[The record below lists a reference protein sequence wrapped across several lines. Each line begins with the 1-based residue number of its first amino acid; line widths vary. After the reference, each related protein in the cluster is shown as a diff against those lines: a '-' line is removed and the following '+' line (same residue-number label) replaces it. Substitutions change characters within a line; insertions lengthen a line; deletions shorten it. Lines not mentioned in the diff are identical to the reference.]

1 MRALGFEPKKEEIK
15 KMIADIDKEGSGMN
29 SMCIIKLACVYT
41 VLHILFHLF
50 FSALLLTNPRQS
62 LIGLETLFSGWFL

>member
-50 FSALLLTNPRQS
+50 FFLPCFSQ
-62 LIGLETLFSGWFL
+62 TLDRVGRV